1 MRAVCLCRLGR
12 QGEGLEWA
20 ERARS
25 IDPDDPG
32 VIYNVACLYALE
44 GQADLAIDC
53 LEQALRAGF
62 GAGDWVAHD
71 PDLDSLRDLPR
82 FQRLIWK

>member
-1 MRAVCLCRLGR
+1 M
-12 QGEGLEWA
+12 
-20 ERARS
+20 
-25 IDPDDPG
+25 
-32 VIYNVACLYALE
+32 YNVACLYALE

-62 GAGDWVAHD
+62 GGGDWIAHD

-82 FQRLIWK
+82 FQRLAWK